1 MATVIP
7 VSGETTQIVIPQNG
21 GQILQILKSDSSLR
35 SELDPG
41 PHVFEVVVQ
50 SDSVFVHI
58 SEFKSLNPRATRFLS
73 HRGSDK
79 VLTGTVLFFTLEEW
93 ETYRSNTNSTF
104 VDIRG
109 KTYGVRHQ
117 LRELGGRWN
126 SVKNVWE
133 VPKNKLQEA
142 HEIVRR
148 GPGTEE
154 DVARKKADK
163 KARDYS
169 RSLVKESQK
178 QASAG
183 APVTSPAIRPNR
195 LSAPCYKCNTH
206 IPELAGSLIEKLA
219 SQKTGVGRWL
229 VECLPNSGCEERQKN
244 WTPYTYHNPM

>member
-7 VSGETTQIVIPQNG
+7 VSGETTQIVTPQNG
-21 GQILQILKSDSSLR
+21 GEILQTLKSDSSLR

-133 VPKNKLQEA
+133 VPKGKLQEA
-142 HEIVRR
+142 KAIVQR
-148 GPGTEE
+148 GPCPEE
-154 DVARKKADK
+154 DAARKKSDK
-163 KARDYS
+163 KAREYS
-169 RSLVKESQK
+169 KSRVKASQ
-178 QASAG
+178 G
-183 APVTSPAIRPNR
+183 APVTSSSTRPNR

-206 IPELAGSLIEKLA
+206 IPELAGSLIEKPA
-219 SQKTGVGRWL
+219 GQKAGVGRWL